1 MAQPTATIVAAR
13 DAAFAAFT
21 GGFRL
26 VDLTDVLGPDT
37 ILWPGAPALA
47 IQEAVTHEAGGY
59 HARIFTTFEH
69 AGTHFDAPEHFVPGG
84 ADTASIPIDDLV
96 VPAVVIDIT
105 EKAAVEP
112 NAVIEVADVAAFETQ
127 HGRIPAGCAVIM
139 RSGWAERK
147 TDAVSYAGSDGTT
160 DLKFPGF
167 GVDATQLLV
176 ERGVV
181 GLGVDTLGIDPG
193 DKPDFPVHRQ
203 VSHPAGLWHL
213 ENLINVDQ
221 LPATGSVIAVGVPR
235 IAGGTGFPTRVFAF
249 VPKQ

>member
-1 MAQPTATIVAAR
+1 MSETTATVIAAR

-26 VDLTDVLGPDT
+26 VDLTDVLGPET
-37 ILWPGAPALA
+37 ILWPGAPALE
-47 IQEAVTHEAGGY
+47 IVEAVTHEAGGY

-69 AGTHFDAPEHFVPGG
+69 AGTHFDAPEHFVAGG
-84 ADTASIPIDDLV
+84 ADTASISIDDLV
-96 VPAVVIDIT
+96 LPAVVIDIT
-105 EKAAVEP
+105 DKAAAHP
-112 NAVIEVADVAAFETQ
+112 NAVIEVADIEAFEAE
-127 HGRIPAGCAVIM
+127 HGTIPAGSVALL
-139 RSGWAERK
+139 RSGWADRK
-147 TDAVSYAGSDGTT
+147 TDALSYAGSEGTE

-167 GVDATQLLV
+167 GVEASRVLV

-193 DKPDFPVHRQ
+193 DQPGFPVHRD

-213 ENLINVDQ
+213 ENLINLDQ
-221 LPATGSVIAVGVPR
+221 LPATGAVVAVGVPR

-249 VPKQ
+249 VPR